1 MEALAKKVQNLEV
14 TLTNRIQQIDQ
25 NVENF
30 CSLSFDDSYR
40 RTRLGEEY
48 KGKTTGKEEIAQVL

>member
-14 TLTNRIQQIDQ
+14 TLTNSIRQIDQ
-25 NVENF
+25 KVENL
-30 CSLSFDDSYR
+30 CTLSSDNSYR

-48 KGKTTGKEEIAQVL
+48 KGKTAAKEESTQVF